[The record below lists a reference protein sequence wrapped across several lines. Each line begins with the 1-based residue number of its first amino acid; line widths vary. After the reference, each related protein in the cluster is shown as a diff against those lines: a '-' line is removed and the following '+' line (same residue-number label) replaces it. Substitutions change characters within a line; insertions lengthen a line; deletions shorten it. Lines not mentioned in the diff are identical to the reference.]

1 MHQDIKRVLATLKAL
16 SDSPKGRI
24 AIELSAGQF
33 TPMGRILG
41 IMYYRLDVV
50 DLLER
55 TEHFGY
61 PHNGGQHTFSY
72 RGNGKDFV
80 AFLELLK
87 EELQN
92 RFNAGFNDEERQVVS
107 ELSFISQDILAL
119 RW

>member
-1 MHQDIKRVLATLKAL
+1 MHADIRRVLGTLKQL

-24 AIELSAGQF
+24 AIELSSGQY
-33 TPMGRILG
+33 TPMGKLLG
-41 IMYYRLDVV
+41 LMYYRTRIT

-72 RGNGKDFV
+72 RGNGKTFV
-80 AFLELLK
+80 AFLELMK
-87 EELQN
+87 EELQTK
-92 RFNAGFNDEERQVVS
+92 FNNGLNEEERQVLS

-119 RW
+119 R